1 MGRDFN
7 KSSVPPCSHWQQQ
20 AFKNVNG
27 ASLQRQWW
35 ALLAK
40 IPRIKV
46 LVSVFLVLWIEWR
59 CICLVIDSE
68 AFQKSKGG
76 NKLELL
82 CSIRV
87 KTRQAYCVLRT
98 NSKPWASG
106 THGIT
111 TKYWSKRTKRP
122 GIRMSDFMKP
132 ILGTGRHRLFTF
144 FMEGCFQGEISLFS
158 PPPCL
163 YPSNLSRSLLFYFS
177 WSFLLCYTCACTW
190 NTQSSAG
197 IWVSHT
203 EKGNPIIVSRCFWN
217 EWICTVSS
225 DLDSKADISMT
236 SRHHPRAKA
245 RRAFHPSQHR
255 GRGMTSPRIFES
267 WGCCLVIIIAAAA
280 FEERWS
286 SESAYHLL
294 VLPKGIHYVPSA
306 VLCRLRNKQTPLT
319 ERAAKPTELR
329 KSLCLPLPQLW
340 VKPKASKHQFWLKT
354 KKWCCQSLSLI
365 CATLQSQ
372 RSTN

>member
-46 LVSVFLVLWIEWR
+46 LVSVFLVLWMEWR

-144 FMEGCFQGEISLFS
+144 FMEGCFQWEISLFPPLLVSTPQTYQDHCCSIFHEVFCCAILVLAPEIHNPLLVSGSATLRRGIPLLS
-158 PPPCL
+158 PVVFEMNEFVQSAQVWIQRLIFPWRAATTRVPKHNEPFIPASTEAGGWHPPGYL
-163 YPSNLSRSLLFYFS
+163 RAEGAASSSSLLLLPLNSDGAVRVLIIYWFY
-177 WSFLLCYTCACTW
+177 
-190 NTQSSAG
+190 
-197 IWVSHT
+197 
-203 EKGNPIIVSRCFWN
+203 
-217 EWICTVSS
+217 
-225 DLDSKADISMT
+225 
-236 SRHHPRAKA
+236 
-245 RRAFHPSQHR
+245 
-255 GRGMTSPRIFES
+255 
-267 WGCCLVIIIAAAA
+267 
-280 FEERWS
+280 
-286 SESAYHLL
+286 
-294 VLPKGIHYVPSA
+294 PKGYTTYHQ
-306 VLCRLRNKQTPLT
+306 LCFAGWET
-319 ERAAKPTELR
+319 
-329 KSLCLPLPQLW
+329 
-340 VKPKASKHQFWLKT
+340 SKHH
-354 KKWCCQSLSLI
+354 
-365 CATLQSQ
+365 
-372 RSTN
+372 